1 MKRKTL
7 IQAIASEV
15 TRYHNLASMQA
26 GDTSK
31 AQDCIDQLEKMLPSG
46 SGIDCGTG
54 IVIDECTATKIV
66 FYVEYHHMNDVGV
79 NCGWSGHKLIVTPAF
94 DGIDI
99 DLVQDYDNSDIAYTD
114 DDGEEARESANE
126 CGQLYDYL
134 ADTYYHALSQL
145 VDYSFDIAENTGGYV
160 FSAAADLYG
169 K

>member
-1 MKRKTL
+1 MKAKTL

-15 TRYHNLASMQA
+15 TRYYNIAKMG

-31 AQDCIDQLEKMLPSG
+31 VQACLDQLEGMLPSG

-54 IVIDECTATKIV
+54 IVVDNSTATKIV
-66 FYVEYHHMNDVGV
+66 LYVEYHHMNEHGMY
-79 NCGWSGHKLIVTPAF
+79 CGWSGHKLIVAPAF

-99 DLVQDYDNSDIAYTD
+99 DLEQDYDNSNITYTD
-114 DDGEEARESANE
+114 DDGEEVRESANE

-145 VDYSFDIAENTGGYV
+145 VDYSFDHETKTGNYV
-160 FSAAADLYG
+160 FVTEDLRA

>member
-15 TRYHNLASMQA
+15 TRYHYLAKMGS

-31 AQDCIDQLEKMLPSG
+31 AQDCLNQLEKLLPSG

-66 FYVEYHHMNDVGV
+66 LYVEYHHMNEFGMY
-79 NCGWSGHKLIVTPAF
+79 CGWSGHKLVITPGF

-99 DLVQDYDNSDIAYTD
+99 DFEQDYDNSDITYID
-114 DDGEEARESANE
+114 DDGNEVRESANE

-145 VDYSFDIAENTGGYV
+145 VDYSFDIAENTGSYV
-160 FSAAADLYG
+160 FATEDLQA